1 MALFFQRAQ
10 HREEE
15 GESVFVSMTDLS
27 VSFLLIILILLAFF
41 AAQLKPEFSLP
52 ELDTENPLA
61 AHLEKITVAR
71 TSLLYILAEKIR
83 EQIPGIRVSVIAAD
97 GVIRFRGDDLFAP
110 GEWRVPPGS
119 TAEQVARAISDA
131 FADTLPCY
139 TVGENSMHHKNCN
152 ANFASIET
160 IQIEG
165 HTDITP
171 LSIRRQVQEK
181 MRDNLDLSARRGAET
196 LRAAAER
203 YRPELMTFLNLH
215 GQPVL
220 SFAGY
225 GAMRPIAHGAT
236 SADHA
241 TNRRIDIRFILQT
254 PQNMR
259 EVAEIR
265 TRLLQNLPNLPSVN
279 IRTVP

>member
-1 MALFFQRAQ
+1 
-10 HREEE
+10 
-15 GESVFVSMTDLS
+15 MTDLS
-27 VSFLLIILILLAFF
+27 VSFLFIILILLAFF
-41 AAQLKPEFSLP
+41 AAQLKPELSLP

-61 AHLEKITVAR
+61 VYLEKITNER
-71 TSLLYILAEKIR
+71 TSLLYLLAGKIR
-83 EQIPGIRVSVIAAD
+83 AQVPGILVSVIAAD
-97 GVIRFRGDDLFAP
+97 GIIRFRGDDLFAP
-110 GEWRVPPGS
+110 GEWRVPPDS
-119 TAEQVARAISDA
+119 MAEQVARAISDA

-139 TVGENSMHHKNCN
+139 TVGKNSAYQENCN
-152 ANFASIET
+152 ASFASIET
-160 IQIEG
+160 VQIEG

-171 LSIRRQVQEK
+171 LSTRRREQEQ

-196 LRAAAER
+196 LRAATER

-225 GAMRPIAHGAT
+225 GAMRPIAYGTT

-259 EVAEIR
+259 EIAEIR
-265 TRLLQNLPNLPSVN
+265 TRLMQNLQNLSPINGQTTP
-279 IRTVP
+279 

>member
-27 VSFLLIILILLAFF
+27 VSFLLIVLILLAFF
-41 AAQLKPEFSLP
+41 AAQLKPELSLP

-61 AHLEKITVAR
+61 AYLEKITNER
-71 TSLLYILAEKIR
+71 TSLLHLLAGKIR
-83 EQIPGIRVSVIAAD
+83 GQVPGILVSVVAAD
-97 GVIRFRGDDLFAP
+97 GIIRFRGDDLFAP
-110 GEWRVPPGS
+110 GEWRVPPDS
-119 TAEQVARAISDA
+119 MAEKVARAIGDA

-139 TVGENSMHHKNCN
+139 TVGENSAHHKNCN
-152 ANFASIET
+152 ASFTSIET
-160 IQIEG
+160 VQIEG

-171 LSIRRQVQEK
+171 LSARRQEQEQ

-196 LRAAAER
+196 LRAATER
-203 YRPELMTFLNLH
+203 YRPELMAFLNLH

-225 GAMRPIAHGAT
+225 GAMRPIAHGIT

-241 TNRRIDIRFILQT
+241 TNRRIDIRFLLQT

-265 TRLLQNLPNLPSVN
+265 TRLIQNRQNLPPVHGQ
-279 IRTVP
+279 TVP

>member
-1 MALFFQRAQ
+1 MALFFQRDQ
-10 HREEE
+10 RQEE
-15 GESVFVSMTDLS
+15 GESVFISMTDLS
-27 VSFLLIILILLAFF
+27 VSFLFIILILLAFF
-41 AAQLKPEFSLP
+41 AAQLKPELALP

-61 AHLEKITVAR
+61 AYLEKIANER
-71 TSLLYILAEKIR
+71 TSLLHFLAGKIR
-83 EQIPGIRVSVIAAD
+83 KQMPGIQVSVIAAD
-97 GVIRFRGDDLFAP
+97 GIIRFRGDDLFAP
-110 GEWRVPPGS
+110 GEWRVLPGS
-119 TAEQVARAISDA
+119 MAERVAQAVGDA

-139 TVGENSMHHKNCN
+139 TVGENSAPRKDCN
-152 ANFASIET
+152 ASFASIET

-171 LSIRRQVQEK
+171 LSARRQEQEK

-196 LRAAAER
+196 LRAATGR

-225 GAMRPIAHGAT
+225 GAMRPITHGAT

-259 EVAEIR
+259 EVAEVR
-265 TRLLQNLPNLPSVN
+265 ARLMQNRPNLPPVSGQP
-279 IRTVP
+279 VP